1 MWLKRKCPPKAVD
14 QPATLG
20 DLSLAKSSGRR
31 WIEIGRTIR
40 KFTLVAEVKVEVMA
54 GGGLQINRVGVASNL
69 LADMKKVKTVWVMV
83 AHHWWGWEVCV
94 RVRVCQR
101 QGEARRVCQE
111 QESVM

>member
-1 MWLKRKCPPKAVD
+1 M
-14 QPATLG
+14 
-20 DLSLAKSSGRR
+20 
-31 WIEIGRTIR
+31 
-40 KFTLVAEVKVEVMA
+40 VAEVKVEVLA

>member
-69 LADMKKVKTVWVMV
+69 LADMKKVENGLGDGGPPLVGV
-83 AHHWWGWEVCV
+83 GGLC
-94 RVRVCQR
+94 
-101 QGEARRVCQE
+101 
-111 QESVM
+111 ES